1 MKKLIF
7 ALFILIGI
15 SGICNAQADRVFQE
29 DSIKTGRK
37 ANSFTIN
44 ARHNY
49 NTVSFS
55 NLGSTD
61 SIKVYHLNESGD
73 TLDVSL
79 RDLNTWSD
87 LSGNLITGV
96 SGNRE
101 YLVLHPNLYKVLIIY
116 TNVATLSKTIN
127 VRRRGNNLK

>member
-1 MKKLIF
+1 MKT
-7 ALFILIGI
+7 ILVILVM
-15 SGICNAQADRVFQE
+15 ICCGECFAQADRVFQE

-37 ANSFTIN
+37 SNSFTVN

-49 NTVSFS
+49 NTVSLS
-55 NLGSTD
+55 NLASTD

-73 TLDVSL
+73 TLEVAL

-87 LSGNLITGV
+87 LGGNLITAV

-101 YLVLHPNLYKVLIIY
+101 YLVLHPNIYKLIIVY
-116 TNVATLSKTIN
+116 TNVATLSKTID